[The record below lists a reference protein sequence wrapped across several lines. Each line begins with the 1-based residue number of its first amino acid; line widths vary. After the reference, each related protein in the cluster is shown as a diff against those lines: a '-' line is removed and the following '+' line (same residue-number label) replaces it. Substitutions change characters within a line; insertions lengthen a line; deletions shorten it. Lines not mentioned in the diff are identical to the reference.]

1 MPTMIPIILAG
12 GKGERFWPVS
22 RLANPKQFLCLDGS
36 DRSLLQATADRLLPL
51 ADGWENLWVITAS
64 HLADRVREQLPE
76 LPEANLLVEPVGRD
90 TAPAVAWATLEVA
103 QRHGNDAVVG
113 FFPADHWIA
122 DETAFCET
130 LAAAAAAATAQRA
143 IATLGITP
151 TYPATGYGYIEQG
164 DSAGSY
170 GTLRAYAVS
179 RFTEKPDAPTAQT
192 FIDSGR
198 FSWNSGMFIFPAGVM
213 VNELKT
219 HAPELMQAL
228 IGQGVDAYPSLDKLS
243 IDYAVMEHTD
253 RAYVMPVTFGWDDL
267 GDWNAV
273 ERLLKQSGA
282 KNVDL
287 ATHVA
292 LDTEGSI
299 VYAADPEEVV
309 VTIGLEDVVIV
320 RDGNA
325 TLIVRKDRTQD
336 IKAAVK
342 QLGAEE
348 RFKHLL

>member
-1 MPTMIPIILAG
+1 MPALIPIILAG

-22 RLANPKQFLCLDGS
+22 RLARPKQFLCLDGS

-51 ADGWENLWVITAS
+51 AEGWENMWVITAS

-90 TAPAVAWATLEVA
+90 TAPAVAWGTLEVA
-103 QRHGNDAVVG
+103 QRYGDDALVG

-122 DETAFCET
+122 DQDAFCQT
-130 LAAAAAAATAQRA
+130 LQTAAELAGQGA
-143 IATLGITP
+143 IATLGISP

-164 DSAGSY
+164 QATGTYGALSAY
-170 GTLRAYAVS
+170 TVS

-198 FSWNSGMFIFPAGVM
+198 FSWNSGMFVFPAGVM
-213 VNELKT
+213 IDELKT
-219 HAPELMQAL
+219 HAPNLMQAL
-228 IGQGVDAYPSLDKLS
+228 IAQGVDAYPGLEKLS

-253 RAYVMPVTFGWDDL
+253 RAQVMPVTFGWDDL

-273 ERLLKQSGA
+273 ERLLKQPGDQ
-282 KNVDL
+282 NVDL
-287 ATHVA
+287 ATHIA
-292 LDTEGSI
+292 LDTAGSI
-299 VYAADPEEVV
+299 VYSADPDEVV

-342 QLGAEE
+342 QLGAED
-348 RFKHLL
+348 RFQHLL

>member
-1 MPTMIPIILAG
+1 MAALIPIILAG

-22 RLANPKQFLCLDGS
+22 RLARPKQFLCLDGS

-51 ADGWENLWVITAS
+51 AEGWENLWVITAA
-64 HLADRVREQLPE
+64 HLAARVREQLPE
-76 LPEANLLVEPVGRD
+76 LPEANLLIEPVGRD
-90 TAPAVAWATLEVA
+90 TAPAVAWGTLEVA
-103 QRHGNDAVVG
+103 KRYGNDALVG

-122 DETAFCET
+122 DEGAFCQTLQAAAE
-130 LAAAAAAATAQRA
+130 LAAGQGA
-143 IATLGITP
+143 IATLGIAP

-164 DSAGSY
+164 QETGTYGPLSAY
-170 GTLRAYAVS
+170 TVS
-179 RFTEKPDAPTAQT
+179 RFTEKPDGPTAQT

-213 VNELKT
+213 IDELKT
-219 HAPELMQAL
+219 HAPDLMQAL
-228 IGQGVDAYPSLDKLS
+228 MAKGVEAYPSLAKLS

-253 RAYVMPVTFGWDDL
+253 RAQVMPVTFGWDDL

-273 ERLLKQSGA
+273 ERLLKQPGDQ
-282 KNVDL
+282 NVDL
-287 ATHVA
+287 ATHIA
-292 LDTEGSI
+292 LDTAGSI
-299 VYAADPEEVV
+299 VYAADPDEVV

-342 QLGAEE
+342 QLGAED
-348 RFKHLL
+348 RFQHLL